1 MPLLICL
8 IVAVAAFAAG
18 FFLATLR
25 TQREA
30 ISAKAQLK
38 AEQQHADEN
47 MRRQAQA
54 LRAEC
59 AHKAMHYANNTC
71 TRSNHCS
78 NLWGTT

>member
-1 MPLLICL
+1 MTLLICL

-54 LRAEC
+54 LRAEF
-59 AHKAMHYANNTC
+59 KAMSVEMMRTQGDAL
-71 TRSNHCS
+71 RQ
-78 NLWGTT
+78 